1 MSESSMPFIKCY
13 LLSFIK
19 TRQRADCT
27 HCNVMLKGVSL
38 GARGYPGS
46 ATDIWVFVK
55 LSLPYNNIQWKRRGR
70 TLTCYLSRHD
80 QKMSWWLERYWCVA
94 SGYSRKRKLSSVRDG
109 KKQTIPSVNGG
120 VKEVER
126 MSRILDYG
134 QNGAANGVQSEA
146 SDYGDDPLDTA
157 GLSKGIQSKKG

>member
-1 MSESSMPFIKCY
+1 MLKHNYFHIVIIICWGNAI
-13 LLSFIK
+13 LADFLILSW
-19 TRQRADCT
+19 RADGLFSFQANESEK
-27 HCNVMLKGVSL
+27 HINLKALFAHVAVS
-38 GARGYPGS
+38 
-46 ATDIWVFVK
+46 
-55 LSLPYNNIQWKRRGR
+55 
-70 TLTCYLSRHD
+70 
-80 QKMSWWLERYWCVA
+80 
-94 SGYSRKRKLSSVRDG
+94 SRKRKLSSVRDG